1 MKTLQRKY
9 KKYLIFLFAVIVV
22 AGVVY
27 FAPDYLLYADVP
39 QGSDAVMIL
48 DGSDYI
54 NRRKEAV
61 FLVKNGY
68 AKFIFTPGRTRFLT
82 KTADGIYSY
91 TGNDIDEI
99 NAILEEIKAF
109 RTDAPKKNQ
118 NILEQTH
125 TALIIAKQVMERVN
139 ISSAIFVS
147 NPYHMRRIKLIA
159 DNVFEDS
166 VFKIYCVP
174 SRYSKISTLWLLH
187 IKDIKWIISEYIKI
201 AWFRVYTFLDLTG

>member
-1 MKTLQRKY
+1 MRTWSQFKG
-9 KKYLIFLFAVIVV
+9 LIAIIVV

-27 FAPDYLLYADVP
+27 FAPNYLLYADMP

-68 AKFIFTPGRTRFLT
+68 AKFIFTPGHTRFLT
-82 KTADGIYSY
+82 KTSDGIYSY

-109 RTDAPKKNQ
+109 RTNAPKKNQ

-159 DNVFEDS
+159 DNVFENS

-174 SRYSKISTLWLLH
+174 SRYSKVSTFWLLH
-187 IKDIKWIISEYIKI
+187 IKDIKWIFTEYIKI
-201 AWFRVYTFLDLTG
+201 VWFRVYTFLDLTG

>member
-166 VFKIYCVP
+166 VFKIYFVP
-174 SRYSKISTLWLLH
+174 SRYSEISTFWWLH
-187 IKDIKWIISEYIKI
+187 IKDIKWIFTEYIKI